1 MATETKTTFKNLNS
15 KFSFAVA
22 LLAFFVINGL
32 VALNGHYE
40 RKAISQASIEGS
52 EYEKRQQGPWSW
64 WLSRSYLRRDKA
76 PDVVLFGSSQM
87 ASATF
92 SADSYKSKTD
102 LDCVLYRHNA
112 TLEKEIEARTGAH
125 PETFNLAMGGGMVSD
140 ALMMSRALLT
150 EGKQPKLVVLGV
162 NPRDFIDNDLPAASA
177 TDSFKFFSPYVSLSD
192 VHKAA
197 YPDFFAHMDWELDQ
211 YLPLKRI
218 RLQMQKDLAN
228 NVTACL
234 PPENPAVAIA
244 SGLSDAPLGGKSEK
258 KFLQTISG
266 SIGDVKPK
274 EWVVPHF
281 ICEAYIDN
289 TKEYLHRYHNPNPA
303 LYSTEKAFFTA
314 FLKDMQE
321 KHIAVLV
328 VGMPSRDVNRA
339 LLPETFWS
347 QFRGFINADCNQY
360 GAIFADL
367 TASDKFVQRDFL
379 DTVHLNGYGGDKLFA
394 TIAEKIS
401 STPQIAAALKPNGDD
416 TASQIARKVVPNGD
430 ESKAQASAPS
440 SGVWR

>member
-1 MATETKTTFKNLNS
+1 MAADNSTNTKNLNS

-22 LLAFFVINGL
+22 LLAFLAINGL
-32 VALNGHYE
+32 VAYNAHFE
-40 RKAISQASIEGS
+40 KKAISQASIESS
-52 EYEKRQQGPWSW
+52 EYEKRQQGPWPW
-64 WLSRSYLRRDKA
+64 WLSRSYLRREKA

-102 LDCVLYRHNA
+102 LDCVLYRHNS
-112 TLEKEIEARTGAH
+112 TLEKEIEARTGNH

-150 EGKQPKLVVLGV
+150 EGKKPKLVVLGV

-177 TDSFKFFSPYVSLSD
+177 TDSFKFFTPYVSLSD

-218 RLQMQKDLAN
+218 RLQMQKDLASEM
-228 NVTACL
+228 TAFL
-234 PPENPAVAIA
+234 PPENQAIA
-244 SGLSDAPLGGKSEK
+244 SNLSDAPLNGRNEK

-281 ICEAYIDN
+281 ICDAYIDN
-289 TKEYLHRYHNPNPA
+289 TKEYLHRYHNSNPA
-303 LYSTEKAFFTA
+303 LYATEKAFFTA

-328 VGMPSRDVNRA
+328 VGMPSQDSNRA

-347 QFRGFINADCNQY
+347 QFRGFISANCTQY
-360 GAIFADL
+360 GATFEDL
-367 TASDKFVQRDFL
+367 TASDKFVRHDFL

-394 TIAEKIS
+394 TIADKIAAS
-401 STPQIAAALKPNGDD
+401 PQIVAALKPAREG
-416 TASQIARKVVPNGD
+416 TQIARKEVPDADNNN
-430 ESKAQASAPS
+430 AQASAPS
-440 SGVWR
+440 GVWR